1 MSGEMEGWKE
11 GGRENEWRD
20 GEMDGGLDGEMI
32 EGWRERS
39 AEKLW
44 NQNDG
49 LSSPRSDQIELLI
62 SPFPPTHTQTKTVSK
77 RIYFSEQPQRPFK
90 ESGRLCWKYINQQP
104 DTWELGLW
112 GSAGKCSKPGPQSS
126 EEGARFLISASPRY
140 KGHRPEEA
148 VHPFPPHSFLCNTR
162 SASAQAVSSKPVS
175 WRSPMTSLLLT
186 QMAFSFAPFSSSPGV
201 YCLSKSFQRQLTQLT
216 SFWNSLQPTWHCTTV
231 IPPSVWVKGNPLRM
245 EKESWQ

>member
-1 MSGEMEGWKE
+1 ME
-11 GGRENEWRD
+11 GGRAGEWVKGWRD
-20 GEMDGGLDGEMI
+20 GWRVGWRNDTGME

-112 GSAGKCSKPGPQSS
+112 GSAGKRSKPGPQSS
-126 EEGARFLISASPRY
+126 EEGARFLISASPRH

-148 VHPFPPHSFLCNTR
+148 VHPFPPT
-162 SASAQAVSSKPVS
+162 VSSVTHPQPLP
-175 WRSPMTSLLLT
+175 RLFHRHPSLEGH
-186 QMAFSFAPFSSSPGV
+186 Q
-201 YCLSKSFQRQLTQLT
+201 
-216 SFWNSLQPTWHCTTV
+216 
-231 IPPSVWVKGNPLRM
+231 
-245 EKESWQ
+245 